1 MKDRNDKVNDKKLFS
16 WKKINKIENDKL
28 TKKKMYTL
36 PASGIK
42 QYIATNSKDIKRL
55 IKEHY
60 E

>member
-1 MKDRNDKVNDKKLFS
+1 MRKSCFLEKF
-16 WKKINKIENDKL
+16 NKIKNDKL
-28 TKKKMYTL
+28 IKKKMYTL

-42 QYIATNSKDIKRL
+42 QDITANSKDIKRL

>member
-1 MKDRNDKVNDKKLFS
+1 MRKSCFLE
-16 WKKINKIENDKL
+16 KINKIENDKL
-28 TKKKMYTL
+28 IKKKMHML

-42 QYIATNSKDIKRL
+42 QDIAANSKDIKKL

>member
-1 MKDRNDKVNDKKLFS
+1 MIKSMRKSCFLE
-16 WKKINKIENDKL
+16 KINKIENDKRI
-28 TKKKMYTL
+28 KKKMLML

-42 QYIATNSKDIKRL
+42 QDIASNSKHIKKL